1 MSVLTIRLTDETH
14 ERLRSLAAYRK
25 ISMNKLIEEVIVRVM
40 AEFDSEMRFR
50 TSAAAGNTDEG
61 LRILDKLDQFNLSK
75 ELKA

>member
-25 ISMNKLIEEVIVRVM
+25 ISMNKLMEEVTVRVI

-50 TSAAAGNTDEG
+50 TLAAAGNMDEG
-61 LRILDKLDQFNLSK
+61 LRILDKPDQFNLGK
-75 ELKA
+75 ELEA

>member
-25 ISMNKLIEEVIVRVM
+25 ISMNKLIEEVTVRVIT
-40 AEFDSEMRFR
+40 EFDSEMRFR
-50 TSAAAGNTDEG
+50 TLAAAGNTDES

>member
-25 ISMNKLIEEVIVRVM
+25 ISMNKLIEEVTVRVIT
-40 AEFDSEMRFR
+40 EFDSEMRFR
-50 TSAAAGNTDEG
+50 ALAAAGNTDEG

>member
-1 MSVLTIRLTDETH
+1 MSVLTIRLTDETY

-25 ISMNKLIEEVIVRVM
+25 ISMNTLIEEVTVRVIT
-40 AEFDSEMRFR
+40 EFDSEMRFR
-50 TSAAAGNTDEG
+50 TLAAAGNTDEG